1 MNSEPFVYD
10 ARNGGY
16 PCFYCGRPAADTGI
30 LERKGI
36 GAVRLEDE

>member
-1 MNSEPFVYD
+1 MDSEPFVYD
-10 ARNGGY
+10 AGMVATLVS
-16 PCFYCGRPAADTGI
+16 YCGRPAADTGI